1 MLKLRWFIPAL
12 LITLTVSSTLAQQC
26 LSIVNEALE
35 RAGDECLQTKRNEIC
50 YGYNNIVA
58 LPNVDPDTF
67 DFDEHGDIAL
77 VDEIEV
83 MELSPFNEENEE
95 WGIAIGRLQAQLP
108 DTLPGQNVTIVF
120 FGGVSVQNGGVNDEG
135 VQAFRFETGIG
146 TERCLGLP
154 PDGII
159 IETPEDSTILTF
171 DINGTEITLGSTAFL
186 QTFAEEGSSEPML
199 RVGMLEGLAFITAQ
213 GETTRITDGE
223 QTIIPLDTNLNAVG
237 MPEPAS
243 EFDSGTLDIMEAFL
257 EGLEFENGETAEETT
272 GLPCMVSTGE
282 ESSAGL
288 RVGPGLNRTM
298 RTWLIPNRQ
307 VTVTGISDDGEWW
320 QVDKY
325 EAFPSGA
332 NSVVELW
339 VRVDEVTATGDCSL
353 IGTADAPSI
362 IAPPQGITVSP
373 TPHDDEE
380 RIVVVTEELN
390 EPIVTYWVEDIDDSS
405 GSEFATEE
413 SSFEFCSNINWYIE
427 YVSAMYLVGDGSQ
440 PVPLAGIRGSY
451 EVCPHVTTTY
461 YIRVVYSD
469 GSQEDFPVVVHR
481 AG

>member
-1 MLKLRWFIPAL
+1 MLKLKLFIPFF
-12 LITLTVSSTLAQQC
+12 LIIMTVSSTLAQQC
-26 LSIVNEALE
+26 LSIVTDALE
-35 RAGDECLQTKRNEIC
+35 RAGAECLQTKRNEIC

-58 LPNVDPDTF
+58 LPNANPDTF
-67 DFDEHGDIAL
+67 NFDEHGDIAP
-77 VDEIEV
+77 VDQIEV

-95 WGIAIGRLQAQLP
+95 WGIAIARVQAQLP

-120 FGGVSVQNGGVNDEG
+120 FGGVSVQNEGVNADG

-159 IETPEDSTILTF
+159 IETPEDATVLTF
-171 DINGTEITLGSTAFL
+171 DINGTEVTLGSTAFL
-186 QTFAEEGSSEPML
+186 QTFSENDGSETML
-199 RVGMLEGLAFITAQ
+199 RIGMLEGLGFISANGQ
-213 GETTRITDGE
+213 TTRIADGQ
-223 QTIIPLDTNLNAVG
+223 QTLIPLDANLQAVG
-237 MPEPAS
+237 APEPAS
-243 EFDSGTLDIMEAFL
+243 EFDSGTLDIMTAFI
-257 EGLEFENGETAEETT
+257 EGLAFEDAESETEALTGE
-272 GLPCMVSTGE
+272 PCTVSTTE

-298 RTWLIPNRQ
+298 RTWLIPHRE

-320 QVDKY
+320 QVDKF

-353 IGTADAPSI
+353 IGAADAPPI
-362 IAPPQGITVSP
+362 IAPPQGVTVSP
-373 TPHDDEE
+373 TPGDDDDEP
-380 RIVVVTEELN
+380 IIVVTEELN
-390 EPIVTYWVEDIDDSS
+390 EPIVTYSLEDV
-405 GSEFATEE
+405 E
-413 SSFEFCSNINWYIE
+413 SSSSRFQCTNINWYVE
-427 YVSAMYLVGDGSQ
+427 YVGAMYLVGDSPQ

-461 YIRVVYSD
+461 YLRIVYTN
-469 GSQEDFPVVVHR
+469 GTQEDFPIVVRR
-481 AG
+481 AS